1 MEDVAVYGYV
11 TPLKMKII
19 IAFAL
24 TDTIVKDT
32 EVNLVGLLST
42 NILLSLTS
50 LPQIF
55 KALHMAYYSA
65 IANPFLR
72 LNVPPDASQ
81 AAHSPYLQVGG
92 PKWKAFRERVDEISR
107 AVGAGNVP

>member
-1 MEDVAVYGYV
+1 
-11 TPLKMKII
+11 
-19 IAFAL
+19 
-24 TDTIVKDT
+24 
-32 EVNLVGLLST
+32 
-42 NILLSLTS
+42 
-50 LPQIF
+50 
-55 KALHMAYYSA
+55 MAYYSA

-92 PKWKAFRERVDEISR
+92 SKWKAFRQRVDEISR